1 MRKLSKKLLAAL
13 MCLIMTVS
21 AFPSAAGAD
30 SYTYSIWDEAIPSPD
45 AYEWTTSIRGKDIG
59 IEAFTGI
66 TDICYQNGLLY
77 IAITGA
83 IVVTNSDFE
92 LQYTISEYETDAGTK
107 KIASPTGLFVTEGGD
122 IYVCEEAKG
131 EIVQFD
137 ADRKWVRTL
146 TDPGISGL
154 EKVTFAPTK
163 VVVDANNRIFV
174 KAKSVYEGIIEL
186 TPEGEYSRFVGAN
199 TVSPSLTERF
209 YRMIATDEQISRMT
223 LWLPTDYSDIAM
235 DQDGFLMAT
244 VRDANSLNPVRK
256 LNSGG
261 SDIMP
266 EYDTIPP
273 AMGDYRAGMSSSRLT
288 NITTSEDGRFA
299 VLDSLMSRVF
309 VYSNSALLVYTLGGS
324 GKKEGSLN
332 SPVDICFMEDKF
344 LVADLVARSIEVF
357 TPTPYGTLINEALR
371 YQGEYD
377 YETAASYW
385 EKVYDINPNLV
396 ASSMGLGKQA
406 LRSGDYE
413 AAMTHFKAAGE
424 REEYSSAYERIRE
437 EFLSKNFLR
446 IILGILGVIIALILI
461 RKLFRWLNR
470 FEGYRKNRFVK
481 ILKKI
486 RYTAFTWPAYMMSS
500 PFKAFD
506 DVKYENAGSVPFAVI
521 ILILYAWAN
530 LIKTKNAGFLVNYV
544 NTAKVNVPLT
554 LVSCLL
560 PFVLFIIGNW
570 AIGTLINGKGNMKQ
584 VLKITAYSLYP
595 TVFLYIIGVI
605 VSQGIIFEERMFVY
619 FLFYFPMVLFV
630 FYCFVGLVMVHQFTF
645 TKGIGSVILS
655 AVAIIILVFIIVLLV
670 TLVSGFINDIMTI
683 WDEIALYYL

>member
-1 MRKLSKKLLAAL
+1 MKRLYKKLLAAML
-13 MCLIMTVS
+13 CLIL
-21 AFPSAAGAD
+21 AAGLLPAAAGAD
-30 SYTYSIWDEAIPSPD
+30 SYTYNIWNDAIPSPD
-45 AYEWTTSIRGKDIG
+45 AYEWVASIRGQDIG
-59 IEAFTGI
+59 TDAFTGLS
-66 TDICYQNGLLY
+66 DICYQNGLLY
-77 IAITGA
+77 IAVTGA
-83 IVVTNSDFE
+83 VIVTDEEFNYQFSITD
-92 LQYTISEYETDAGTK
+92 YETDAGPA

-122 IYVCEEAKG
+122 IYVCEEGRG
-131 EIVQFD
+131 EIVQFSP
-137 ADRKWVRTL
+137 DRKWVRTL
-146 TDPGISGL
+146 TDPGINGL
-154 EKVTFAPTK
+154 ESVKFAPTK
-163 VVVDANNRIFV
+163 VVVDANDRIFV

-199 TVSPSLTERF
+199 TVAPSLTDRF

-244 VRDANSLNPVRK
+244 VRDSNSDNPVRK

-266 EYDTIPP
+266 EYDTIPS
-273 AMGDYRAGMSSSRLT
+273 AMGDYKNGISTSRLI

-299 VLDSLMSRVF
+299 VLDSLMNRVF
-309 VYSNSALLVYTLGGS
+309 VYSNSALLVYTIGGM
-324 GKKEGSLN
+324 GKQEGSLN

-344 LVADLVARSIEVF
+344 LVADLVAKSIEVF
-357 TPTPYGTLINEALR
+357 SPTPYGTLINEALR

-377 YETAASYW
+377 YETAAEYW
-385 EKVYDINPNLV
+385 NQVYDINPSLV

-406 LRSGDYE
+406 LRAGDFE
-413 AAMTHFKAAGE
+413 AAMEHFKASGE

-437 EFLSKNFLR
+437 DFLSRNFVKIL
-446 IILGILGVIIALILI
+446 LGIAGVILALVLI
-461 RKLFRWLNR
+461 SKIFKKLNTL
-470 FEGYRKNRFVK
+470 EGYRENRFVK
-481 ILKKI
+481 LLKKF
-486 RYTAFTWPAYMMSS
+486 RYTVFTWPMYMMSS

-506 DVKYENAGSVPFAVI
+506 DVKYENAGSTPFAVI

-530 LIKTKNAGFLVNYV
+530 LIKTKYAGFLVNYA
-544 NTAKVNVPLT
+544 NTAKINVLLT

-584 VLKITAYSLYP
+584 VLKVTAYSLYP
-595 TVFLYIIGVI
+595 AVFLYIIGVI

-619 FLFYFPMVLFV
+619 FLFYFPMVLFAL
-630 FYCFVGLVMVHQFTF
+630 YCFIGLIMVHQFSF
-645 TKGIGSVILS
+645 TKGIGSVLLS
-655 AVAIIILVFIIVLLV
+655 AVAIVILIFIIVLLA
-670 TLVSGFINDIMTI
+670 TLVSGFINDLLTI